1 MSLDDLWPASG
12 DARHDRNED
21 AAKGEDGI
29 LAGDSF
35 MGRYASDG
43 KEVDDGS
50 GAAQSLY
57 VGGDKGSEG
66 R

>member
-1 MSLDDLWPASG
+1 V
-12 DARHDRNED
+12 RHDRNED

-57 VGGDKGSEG
+57 VGGDKGSKG